1 MAAFSTSKSN
11 LTDCTEFR
19 TRNIQMALLGG
30 EIDEERHTETGK
42 RIIAIVHSTQCSKRL
57 KIRAFPSAFF
67 FDFRFHFV

>member
-19 TRNIQMALLGG
+19 PRNIQMAPLGG
-30 EIDEERHTETGK
+30 EIGEERHTETGK
-42 RIIAIVHSTQCSKRL
+42 WIIAIVHSTQCSKRL